1 MVKEESAILKISQ
14 LRLSNVRN
22 RKKIE
27 EKSTEPRKPV
37 GQHQL
42 YNIQRVEV
50 PEREER
56 EKGGE
61 KTSKKTMAQTFQV
74 K

>member
-1 MVKEESAILKISQ
+1 MWGTERK
-14 LRLSNVRN
+14 RN
-22 RKKIE
+22 K
-27 EKSTEPRKPV
+27 EKSTEPRRPV

-61 KTSKKTMAQTFQV
+61 MISKKIMAQTFQV
-74 K
+74 KWNASLHIQEA

>member
-1 MVKEESAILKISQ
+1 M
-14 LRLSNVRN
+14 
-22 RKKIE
+22 
-27 EKSTEPRKPV
+27 EPRRPV

-56 EKGGE
+56 EKGGQMI
-61 KTSKKTMAQTFQV
+61 SKKIMAQTFQV

>member
-1 MVKEESAILKISQ
+1 MWGTERK
-14 LRLSNVRN
+14 RN
-22 RKKIE
+22 E
-27 EKSTEPRKPV
+27 EKSPEPRRPV

-56 EKGGE
+56 EKGRE
-61 KTSKKTMAQTFQV
+61 MISKKIMA
-74 K
+74 